1 MKLEDW
7 QDGALKVVV
16 NHEDQYSLWPLDRE
30 NPLGWRDT
38 GRTGT
43 RSECLDYI
51 KQVWTDMVPLSQRTK
66 EPPA

>member
-1 MKLEDW
+1 MKREDW

-30 NPLGWRDT
+30 NPPGWRDA

-51 KQVWTDMVPLSQRTK
+51 KQVWTDMVPLSQRRK

>member
-30 NPLGWRDT
+30 NPPGWRDA

-43 RSECLDYI
+43 RSECLDFI
-51 KQVWTDMVPLSQRTK
+51 KQAWTDMVPLSQRRK
-66 EPPA
+66 EPSV

>member
-16 NHEDQYSLWPLDRE
+16 NDEEQYSLWPLDRE
-30 NPLGWRDT
+30 NPPGWRDA

-51 KQVWTDMVPLSQRTK
+51 KQVWTDMVPLSQRRR